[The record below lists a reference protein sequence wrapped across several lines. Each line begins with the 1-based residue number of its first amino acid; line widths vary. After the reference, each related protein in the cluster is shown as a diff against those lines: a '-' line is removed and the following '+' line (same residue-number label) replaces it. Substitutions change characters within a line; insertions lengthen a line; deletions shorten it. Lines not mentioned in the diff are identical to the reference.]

1 MKKIGIIIAAACLC
15 ATSCLKSLD
24 TKPLNETDFTSD
36 VAYGN
41 EEGNYISGLAKIYY
55 CFINQWDLQVA
66 DMGSSELIR
75 ALWNINE
82 CSTDEAKSAMQM
94 DSWVKDINENGWTTA
109 ENAATYAVYARCMH
123 AISYVNEFL
132 RQTAE
137 DVLAERGVDSSLS
150 QKIQGMRQE
159 ARIIRAYMFWV
170 MLDTFGDVPFVTE
183 DSEFGTYVPE
193 QAKRADVFDYVV
205 TELKEVTEN
214 AATPAAGSNY
224 PRVDK
229 GTAWGMLS
237 RLYVNAEVYTGTNRW
252 ADAKAACEEVFKLG
266 YDLCP
271 EYAWLFRGDNG
282 ENPESRKEI
291 MFAVYYDGVKSTW
304 KWGGTN
310 YLSIGA
316 SQKLDDENGLFCIG
330 LRDHWASI
338 RAPFEFARD
347 KFSVSNQNYETGTY
361 DCPDDRG
368 KLFYIKGREEEMK
381 DISVFTQGWS
391 VFKYNNTPHD
401 QTPEQFKDIAATRN
415 FSSIDFPIMRLAE
428 VYLNYAEACMHLNQK
443 DAALPYLNKL
453 RTRAHASTVSDYD
466 ADWLLEERSR
476 ELYWEALRR
485 VDLIRFGKFTSGT
498 YLWKYKGGSYNGQS
512 IPEYRKIFAI
522 PPSEISSN
530 KKLVQNPGYVT
541 GN

>member
-1 MKKIGIIIAAACLC
+1 MKKIGIILAAACCLC
-15 ATSCLKSLD
+15 VTSCLKSLD

-41 EEGNYISGLAKIYY
+41 EEGNYVAGLAKIYY
-55 CFINQWDLQVA
+55 CFINQWDLKVA

-82 CSTDEAKSAMQM
+82 CSTDEAKSAMQA
-94 DSWVKDINENGWTTA
+94 DSWVKDINENGWSTA

-132 RQTAE
+132 RQTTE
-137 DVLAERGVDSSLS
+137 EILAERGVDSALS
-150 QKIQGMRQE
+150 QKITGMRQE
-159 ARIIRAYMFWV
+159 ARIIRAYMYWV

-214 AATPAAGSNY
+214 PATPAAGSNY

-229 GTAWGMLS
+229 GTAWGMLT
-237 RLYVNAEVYTGTNRW
+237 RLYVNAGVYTGTARW
-252 ADAKAACEEVFKLG
+252 EDAKNACEEVFKLG

-316 SQKLDDENGLFCIG
+316 SQGIDDENGLFCIG

-338 RAPFEFARD
+338 RAPYEFARD
-347 KFSVSNQNYETGTY
+347 MFAVSNQDYTAGTY
-361 DCPDDRG
+361 DCADDRG
-368 KLFYIKGREEEMK
+368 KLFHIKGRQEEMK

-401 QTPEQFKDIAATRN
+401 QTLEQFRDIAATRN

-428 VYLNYAEACMHLNQK
+428 VYLNYAEACLHLNQK
-443 DAALPYLNKL
+443 DAAIPFLNKL
-453 RTRAHASTVSDYD
+453 RTRAHTSTISDYD
-466 ADWLLEERSR
+466 ADWLLAERGR

-485 VDLIRFGKFTSGT
+485 VDLIRFDKFCSGT

-512 IPEYRKIFAI
+512 IPEFRKVFAI

-530 KKLVQNPGYVT
+530 KKLNQNPGYE
-541 GN
+541 N